1 MAIHSIRE
9 LPIEGKRVFIRVDFN
24 VPLNKSTG
32 EVSDTTRID
41 AALPT
46 IRYALERGAR
56 VILASHLGRPDGKPN
71 PKYSM
76 QPVGKVLAEK
86 LPDVEILV
94 ADEPVG
100 DGARRLALNL
110 KPNQI
115 LLLEN
120 LRFSAGEEGND
131 PQFAK
136 ELASLADVYIN
147 DAFGTAH
154 RAHASTAGMV
164 EHFDEKGAGFLMMKE
179 VEFFTKLL
187 KNPEKPFVAVLGG
200 AKVADKVGVIRNLLD
215 RVDTLVIGGAMA
227 NTFLAARGAKLGG
240 SKIENEKLTLCQEI
254 EDAARA
260 RGVKLLLP
268 VDVVAGDGLDAAYGE
283 AWRISDGVPESKMAL
298 DIGPQTRQDFADAVS
313 QAATIFWNGP
323 MGVFENPTFAQG
335 TLAVAQAV
343 ANSKAVSVVGGG
355 DSVAAINQAGVA
367 DRISHVST
375 GGGASLEMMEGR
387 ILPGVAALEK

>member
-1 MAIHSIRE
+1 
-9 LPIEGKRVFIRVDFN
+9 
-24 VPLNKSTG
+24 
-32 EVSDTTRID
+32 
-41 AALPT
+41 
-46 IRYALERGAR
+46 
-56 VILASHLGRPDGKPN
+56 
-71 PKYSM
+71 
-76 QPVGKVLAEK
+76 
-86 LPDVEILV
+86 
-94 ADEPVG
+94 
-100 DGARRLALNL
+100 
-110 KPNQI
+110 
-115 LLLEN
+115 
-120 LRFSAGEEGND
+120 
-131 PQFAK
+131 
-136 ELASLADVYIN
+136 
-147 DAFGTAH
+147 
-154 RAHASTAGMV
+154 
-164 EHFDEKGAGFLMMKE
+164 
-179 VEFFTKLL
+179 
-187 KNPEKPFVAVLGG
+187 
-200 AKVADKVGVIRNLLD
+200 
-215 RVDTLVIGGAMA
+215 MA